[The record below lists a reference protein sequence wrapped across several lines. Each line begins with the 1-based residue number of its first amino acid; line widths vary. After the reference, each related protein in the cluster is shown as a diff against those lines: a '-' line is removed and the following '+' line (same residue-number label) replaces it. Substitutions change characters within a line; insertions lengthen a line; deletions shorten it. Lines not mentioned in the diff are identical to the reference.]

1 LQHGAALVKKAN
13 HEGTASLLNSRGGA
27 HTIDNMLFQTAAKAS
42 SIESLKRLTQGSFS
56 HGTVR
61 RQTARKAVATCV
73 ALQSFPLHHAA

>member
-1 LQHGAALVKKAN
+1 
-13 HEGTASLLNSRGGA
+13 
-27 HTIDNMLFQTAAKAS
+27 MLFQTAAKAS